1 MSETTRPEIP
11 YPISYWVEPGRLLA
25 GEYPIVTSGRT
36 DGYAQPYD
44 DRERL
49 RRLLGVAG
57 VTVFF
62 DLTEDGELP
71 PYLPQVRAEA
81 TSLGQPVEH
90 IRFPIQNWTVPPV
103 DLLNGALD
111 ALDGALARGETIYIH
126 CRAGVGRTGTVVGA
140 HLVRH
145 GLTGAAAL
153 DRIAALRMAVPDG
166 HLSPL
171 REGQRALVRRWAEL
185 DARLAESKRM
195 RTEDRKPEETS

>member
-1 MSETTRPEIP
+1 MSGEARLSEIP

-25 GEYPIVTSGRT
+25 GEYPLVLPGRAE
-36 DGYAQPYD
+36 DYAQPYD

-57 VTVFF
+57 VTAFL
-62 DLTEDGELP
+62 DLTEDGELL

-81 TSLGQPVEH
+81 ASLGQPVEH

-111 ALDGALARGETIYIH
+111 ALDEALARGETAFVY

-140 HLVRH
+140 YLVRH

-153 DRIAALRMAVPDG
+153 DRIAALRAGVPDG
-166 HLSPL
+166 HPSPL

-185 DARLAESKRM
+185 DARLADSK
-195 RTEDRKPEETS
+195 TDEV

>member
-1 MSETTRPEIP
+1 MTGQDRPPEIP

-25 GEYPIVTSGRT
+25 GEYPLVLPGRAEE
-36 DGYAQPYD
+36 YAQPYD

-57 VTVFF
+57 VAVFL

-103 DLLNGALD
+103 DLLNGTLD
-111 ALDGALARGETIYIH
+111 ALDAALARGETIYIH

-140 HLVRH
+140 YLVRH
-145 GLTGAAAL
+145 GLAGADAL
-153 DRIAALRMAVPDG
+153 DRIAVLRAAVPDG
-166 HLSPL
+166 HPSPL

-185 DARLAESKRM
+185 DARLAEGK
-195 RTEDRKPEETS
+195 TDED